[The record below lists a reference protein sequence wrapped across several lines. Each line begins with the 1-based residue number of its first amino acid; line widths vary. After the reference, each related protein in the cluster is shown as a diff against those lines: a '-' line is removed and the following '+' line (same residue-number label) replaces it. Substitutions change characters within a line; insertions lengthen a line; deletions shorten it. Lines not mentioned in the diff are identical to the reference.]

1 MKNDFFR
8 IIQMI
13 LKKCLLCLLILSP
26 RMCQRQQACAA
37 ESGPQAIWQQNFQR
51 WQYLGLTGSD
61 NEDWSQ
67 EPQSSTSNLP
77 GKDSA
82 CRPRPTAGPAP
93 LQTPPPAP
101 AAPPRPL
108 RRSGHLLNMVRVSVM
123 PRTLCRRLSS
133 LCGSSFRNR
142 TASTSIRRMARILF
156 CKVGNSPVGQEQL
169 VS

>member
-101 AAPPRPL
+101 QPLPAPCEAQVTSSTWSGCPSCRALFAGGCPACAAPPSETARPP
-108 RRSGHLLNMVRVSVM
+108 LLYAGWLASCFVRLE
-123 PRTLCRRLSS
+123 TLLWAKSS
-133 LCGSSFRNR
+133 W
-142 TASTSIRRMARILF
+142 
-156 CKVGNSPVGQEQL
+156 
-169 VS
+169 